1 MSDLPC
7 AITAGRQRAVLVVRR
22 HILQY
27 GASGGT
33 YNEQNQT
40 WPRSHSQRP
49 EITESHFFLIFQSR
63 ERGYRT
69 QVVGFECPCGSLPL
83 RIGILFIRSR
93 VHPLTGPLTRRL
105 LRLSLVSLLAFEI
118 NLRIIKACAATA
130 GQSLP
135 PSVTQTRD
143 AAVGAASAAAA
154 AAVA

>member
-1 MSDLPC
+1 ML
-7 AITAGRQRAVLVVRR
+7 AVRR

-33 YNEQNQT
+33 YTNKIKRGRGLT
-40 WPRSHSQRP
+40 LR